1 MTDKDKK
8 DPQDKEGV
16 AFDETMADS
25 RFPEEREDE
34 KARPENRP
42 SFFEDDF
49 PKQLGKFY
57 RVTGKIGEGGM
68 GVVFEVEHTKMGK
81 KFAAKV
87 ISRHFARER
96 EAVRR
101 FELEAIAASKIDN
114 PHIVQVVHLDTEQD
128 YTYIIMELLK
138 GKNLAALINKRP
150 IPIPL
155 AVEIARQVA
164 KGLIAAHE
172 AGIVH
177 RDMKPENIFLINQ
190 EGNLY
195 IKILDFGISKIQTGK
210 EAGASLTKTGQIIGT
225 PLYFSPEQARGM
237 SDVDGRTDIYALGV
251 IIFEMITGRPVFEA
265 QSPIDLMVKHATV
278 QPPKPR
284 ESNPATPDDL
294 ERIIL
299 KCLAKDADDRFQSA
313 RELLDALNALES
325 VPLDR
330 ELVVSATSITDPLI
344 HISDST
350 KLEISVTGKKG
361 GGPKKIYAILGVVL
375 LLAAAAAGVGI
386 YLKSSGK
393 SSDSGPDMRPA
404 KEQPAEARA
413 PSEALSEKP
422 VEESTAEQSAFTITS
437 APEGAEV
444 WMDGELIGET
454 PFIHK
459 FAKDDKAHA
468 FEIRARGHKTESF
481 SQKLDEDFVRNV
493 KLVKIKKTQK
503 LGIKTTQ

>member
-8 DPQDKEGV
+8 DPSAGEGV

-25 RFPEEREDE
+25 RSPEVREDE
-34 KARPENRP
+34 KAQPESRP

-57 RVTGKIGEGGM
+57 RVTRKIGEGGM

-114 PHIVQVVHLDTEQD
+114 PHIVQVVHLDTEKD

-138 GKNLAALINKRP
+138 GKNLAAVIDRRS

-155 AVEIARQVA
+155 AVEISRQVA
-164 KGLIAAHE
+164 RGLIAAHE
-172 AGIVH
+172 AGIIH

-195 IKILDFGISKIQTGK
+195 IKILDFGISKIQTGN
-210 EAGASLTKTGQIIGT
+210 EAGAALTKTGQIIGT

-251 IIFEMITGRPVFEA
+251 IMFEMITGRPVFEA

-278 QPPKPR
+278 PPPRPR
-284 ESNPATPDDL
+284 ESNPAIPDDL

-299 KCLAKDADDRFQSA
+299 KCLAKDANDRFQSA
-313 RELLDALNALES
+313 RELLDALNELES
-325 VPLDR
+325 APLDR
-330 ELVVSATSITDPLI
+330 DLVVSATSITDSLI
-344 HISDST
+344 HVSDST
-350 KLEISVTGKKG
+350 RMEISVAEKKG

-375 LLAAAAAGVGI
+375 LLAVAAAGVGI
-386 YLKSSGK
+386 VLKNAGK
-393 SSDSGPDMRPA
+393 SPDSGQDTQPV
-404 KEQPAEARA
+404 KEQPAKAAA
-413 PSEALSEKP
+413 PSKAPSEKP
-422 VEESTAEQSAFTITS
+422 VEESAAEKIAFTITS
-437 APEGAEV
+437 SPEGAEV

-459 FAKDDKAHA
+459 AAKDDKDHA
-468 FEIRARGHKTESF
+468 FEIRAKGHKTETF

-503 LGIKTTQ
+503 LDIKTVQ

>member
-25 RFPEEREDE
+25 RSSEEREDE
-34 KARPENRP
+34 KAQPENRP

-57 RVTGKIGEGGM
+57 RVTRKIGEGGM

-138 GKNLAALINKRP
+138 GKNLAAVINKRS

-155 AVEIARQVA
+155 AMEISRQVA

-172 AGIVH
+172 AGIIH

-195 IKILDFGISKIQTGK
+195 VKILDFGISKIQTGK
-210 EAGASLTKTGQIIGT
+210 DAGAALTKTGQIIGT

-251 IIFEMITGRPVFEA
+251 IMFEMITGKPVFEA
-265 QSPIDLMVKHATV
+265 LSPIDLMVKHATV

-284 ESNPATPDDL
+284 ESNPAIPDDL

-299 KCLAKDADDRFQSA
+299 KCLAKDANDRFQNA
-313 RELLDALNALES
+313 RELLDALNAIES
-325 VPLDR
+325 ATLDR
-330 ELVVSATSITDPLI
+330 DLVVSATSITDPLI
-344 HISDST
+344 HVADST
-350 KLEISVTGKKG
+350 RMEISVAKKKG
-361 GGPKKIYAILGVVL
+361 GGSKKIYAIMGVVL
-375 LLAAAAAGVGI
+375 LLAVAAAGVGI
-386 YLKSSGK
+386 VLKNAGK
-393 SSDSGPDMRPA
+393 SSESRPDTQPA
-404 KEQPAEARA
+404 KEQPAKTND
-413 PSEALSEKP
+413 PSEAPPEKP
-422 VEESTAEQSAFTITS
+422 VEESSAEKIAFTITS
-437 APEGAEV
+437 SPEGAEV

-459 FAKDDKAHA
+459 TEKDDKAHA
-468 FEIRARGHKTESF
+468 FEIKAKGHKTETF
-481 SQKLDEDFVRNV
+481 SQKLDNDFIKNA
-493 KLVKIKKTQK
+493 KLEKIKKTQK